1 LTRPRIGWAVA
12 LLAILAAWQAWVR
25 LRDVP
30 DYLLP
35 APTDILAALRDDRGR
50 LASDAA
56 QTAWE
61 MLAGFAAALAFGL
74 ASAAALHFSATLRR
88 AVYPL
93 LVASQS
99 VPVVAI
105 APVLVIY
112 LGFGLAPKVA
122 IVALVCFFPVTVNAL
137 DGLRSVDPEYLRV
150 MRTLRGSRLS
160 TFRRVE
166 LPWALP
172 AAFSGARVAAS
183 YAAVAALF
191 AEYAGGSSGLGE
203 TMQTATA
210 QLDAP
215 LVGAAVVV
223 LAALALALFAAVSL
237 VERLTIPWARRA
249 AGEPVRWSCSSRWP
263 QPGAGAVRPPRARP
277 RPST

>member
-1 LTRPRIGWAVA
+1 MTRPRIGWVVA
-12 LLAILAAWQAWVR
+12 LLIILGAWQAWVR

-35 APTDILAALRDDRGR
+35 APTDILGALRDDRGR
-50 LASDAA
+50 LADDAVA
-56 QTAWE
+56 TAGE
-61 MLAGFAAALAFGL
+61 MLAGFAAALGFGL
-74 ASAAALHFSATLRR
+74 VSATALHFSATLRR

-99 VPVVAI
+99 VPVVAV

-112 LGFGLAPKVA
+112 LGFGLAPKVV

-150 MRTLRGSRLS
+150 MRTLRASRAAI
-160 TFRRVE
+160 FRRVE

-172 AAFSGARVAAS
+172 SVFSGARVAAS

-223 LAALALALFAAVSL
+223 LAGLALALFAAVSAA
-237 VERLTIPWARRA
+237 ERIAIPWARRD
-249 AGEPVRWSCSSRWP
+249 V
-263 QPGAGAVRPPRARP
+263 
-277 RPST
+277 